1 MKRGEKGYTF
11 IELIV
16 ALGIIVLV
24 GGAAA
29 MTTFQVFRGIDHNNA
44 HNLVVRQVQNGGYWI
59 GRDAQTALSVSADNL
74 TAPDFLVLAWTIW
87 DDDGEPTYHTAT
99 YYFEGLNDG
108 VGTLK
113 RRHWS
118 SDGASQ
124 QTLIAQHIYYD
135 PADPSRTSRVS
146 YVTPSLTL
154 QLTALFEQ
162 NIETREYI
170 VTHRPNL

>member
-1 MKRGEKGYTF
+1 MKRGEKGFTF

-24 GGAAA
+24 GGAAS
-29 MTTFQVFRGIDHNNA
+29 MTTFQVFRGIDRNNA
-44 HNLVVRQVQNGGYWI
+44 HNLVVQQVQNGGYWI
-59 GRDAQTALSVSADNL
+59 GRDTRMALSVSTDNL
-74 TAPDFLVLAWTIW
+74 TLPDFLVLGWTEW
-87 DDDGEPTYHTAT
+87 DGGGEPVYHTAT
-99 YYFEGLNDG
+99 YYFEGLNNG

-113 RRHWS
+113 RRYWS
-118 SDGASQ
+118 SDGANR

-135 PADPSRTSRVS
+135 PADPSRTSQVS
-146 YVTPSLTL
+146 YAAPSLTL

-170 VTHRPNL
+170 VSHRPNL

>member
-1 MKRGEKGYTF
+1 MKRGEKGFTF

-16 ALGIIVLV
+16 ALGIIALV

-29 MTTFQVFRGIDHNNA
+29 MTTFQVFRGTERNNA
-44 HNLVVRQVQNGGYWI
+44 HNLVVQQVQNGGYWI
-59 GRDAQTALSVSADNL
+59 GRDARMALSVSADNL
-74 TAPDFLVLAWTIW
+74 TLPDFLVLGWTEW
-87 DDDGEPTYHTAT
+87 DDTGEPTYHTAT

-113 RRHWS
+113 RRYWS

-124 QTLIAQHIYYD
+124 QTLIAQYVYYD
-135 PADPSRTSRVS
+135 PADPSRTSQVS

-170 VTHRPNL
+170 VSHRPNL

>member
-1 MKRGEKGYTF
+1 MKRDEKGFTF

-16 ALGIIVLV
+16 ALGIIALV

-29 MTTFQVFRGIDHNNA
+29 MTTFQVFRGIERNNA
-44 HNLVVRQVQNGGYWI
+44 HNLVVGQVQNGGYWI
-59 GRDAQTALSVSADNL
+59 GRDARMALSVSADNL
-74 TAPDFLVLAWTIW
+74 TAPDFLVLGWTIW
-87 DDDGEPTYHTAT
+87 DDNGEPTYHTAT
-99 YYFEGLNDG
+99 YYFENLNGG

-113 RRHWS
+113 RYHWS
-118 SDGASQ
+118 SDGAGE

-146 YVTPSLTL
+146 YLTPSLTL

-170 VTHRPNL
+170 VSRRPDL